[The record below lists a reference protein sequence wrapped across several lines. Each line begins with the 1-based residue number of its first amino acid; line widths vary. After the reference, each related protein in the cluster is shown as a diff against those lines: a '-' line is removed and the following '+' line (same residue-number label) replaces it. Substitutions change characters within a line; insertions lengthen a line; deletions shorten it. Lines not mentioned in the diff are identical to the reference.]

1 MEDIKKKIEELE
13 RVQNITFPKMYFSF
27 LEKIQEK
34 GMYQIQETGITFYNY
49 EDLPERNETY
59 EVKEYEPNFF
69 LIGQDGDLGFFI
81 NAMDSTDE
89 TIYSNDLGGIGSF
102 PMDKEADNID
112 LFIEKFNNQR
122 Q

>member
-27 LEKIQEK
+27 LEKIQEE
-34 GMYQIQETGITFYNY
+34 GMYEIQETGITFYNY

-89 TIYSNDLGGIGSF
+89 TIYTNDLGGIGSF
-102 PMDKEADNID
+102 AMDKEADNID
-112 LFIEKFNNQR
+112 LFIEKFNN
-122 Q
+122 